1 MQPDF
6 GERETEMTTPQRHPF
21 LDDLADNV
29 VLHSSILP
37 APVSGRAA
45 VLRVVKAGG
54 SLYRRQIPTFLGNI
68 EGRGIFEYDIELTDG
83 TMARGLVSMVR
94 NGTGDVTHLHIA
106 FSPLGAVRAMAQALA
121 EAAPPPT
128 PSAHS

>member
-1 MQPDF
+1 
-6 GERETEMTTPQRHPF
+6 MTVPQRHPF
-21 LDDLADNV
+21 LDDLAEDV

-37 APVSGRAA
+37 APVSGRAE

-83 TMARGLVSMVR
+83 SAARGLVSMVR
-94 NGTGDVTHLHIA
+94 NGSGEVTQLHIT
-106 FSPLGAVRAMAQALA
+106 FSPQGAVLAMAQALA
-121 EAAPPPT
+121 APPVLP
-128 PSAHS
+128 